1 MSDILKLENSR
12 PGLVRVKPIEQLL
25 AKPPAECKPP
35 VQTGGKRKTV
45 MKSKGTQTEAFNAI
59 ARLEK
64 EFGKASKDL
73 GISDKLKAKVM
84 SASLE
89 IQERFYYR

>member
-1 MSDILKLENSR
+1 MSDILKLEMSR
-12 PGLVRVKPIEQLL
+12 PGVIRARPIEQLL
-25 AKPPAECKPP
+25 AKPLPECKPP
-35 VQTGGKRKTV
+35 VKTGCKKKTV
-45 MKSKGTQTEAFNAI
+45 VRVVGTQTEAFDAI
-59 ARLEK
+59 VRLEK

-84 SASLE
+84 GASLE